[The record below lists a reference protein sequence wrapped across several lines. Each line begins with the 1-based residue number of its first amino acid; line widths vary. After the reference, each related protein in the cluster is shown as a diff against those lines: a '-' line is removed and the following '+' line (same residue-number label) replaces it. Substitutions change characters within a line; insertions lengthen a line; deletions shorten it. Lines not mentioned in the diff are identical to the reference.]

1 MARTTTTVTT
11 TTAATPPTIP
21 PTICGNA
28 LPRPLG
34 DIEAENKIGLKVLR
48 VFRPNIVGIKIP
60 VKAAGIYLL
69 LWRVEGIVFY
79 VEKDISLCQS
89 SIN

>member
-1 MARTTTTVTT
+1 MARTTTTVTA

-34 DIEAENKIGLKVLR
+34 EIEAEN
-48 VFRPNIVGIKIP
+48 
-60 VKAAGIYLL
+60 
-69 LWRVEGIVFY
+69 
-79 VEKDISLCQS
+79 
-89 SIN
+89 